1 MSFRWI
7 RSLPLLAYLC
17 CCGQALAA
25 NAPSPADLDLAKA
38 HYRTGEI
45 DYQQGKFSD
54 AAKEFE
60 EAYRLTARPE
70 LLYNMGKSYDGAG
83 DLRGALIVYRRFLSA
98 MQDSPD
104 RPFVERRVDELQLL
118 ISHVEISSS
127 VPGSVVVFDE
137 QRLGTTPLDPPEL
150 EVNPGAHHVEIS
162 AEGFAT
168 YRRNLKLQRAQ
179 TEKIDAQMVSLVKV
193 IHVEKQAL
201 PVYKRWYLWTAIGV
215 VVVGGV
221 VTGAVLGARAANE
234 IQGPHLQLP
243 KAEAP

>member
-1 MSFRWI
+1 MSHHWI
-7 RSLPLLAYLC
+7 RLLPLLAFLGY
-17 CCGQALAA
+17 CGPALAA

-45 DYQQGKFSD
+45 NYRQGKFSD

-83 DLRGALIVYRRFLSA
+83 DLRGALVVYRRFLGSIKE
-98 MQDSPD
+98 SPD

-118 ISHVEISSS
+118 VAHVEISSS
-127 VPGSVVVFDE
+127 VPGSVVAFDE
-137 QRLGTTPLDPPEL
+137 QRLGTTPLASPKL

-162 AEGFAT
+162 AEGYAT
-168 YRRNLKLQRAQ
+168 YRRDLKLQRAQ
-179 TEKIDAQMVSLVKV
+179 TEKIDAQLVSLVQV
-193 IHVEKQAL
+193 IHVEKQAV

-243 KAEAP
+243 KAETP